1 MITPELVKLI
11 NEKKNSNKNEQKIQ
25 LSIGVN
31 FVILQTQIKI
41 VPLT

>member
-11 NEKKNSNKNEQKIQ
+11 NEKKNSNKSEQKIQ